1 MQYKDRP
8 QIQGNVISGVGGC
21 SGYTDNSDEN
31 SGLKTTGVSW
41 GQTGDHTPGR
51 KPDMKRSG
59 ILPDV
64 YRMFLTTM
72 VGAVALC
79 ILATSARAQEKDVL
93 GEAIALCK
101 TGQVAQAITLSKNA
115 TGKATYDPN
124 AWIAYGTA
132 LVADGQFAEGSKAMF
147 KAAEAMK
154 TANPNMGGVPIQ
166 GLDKAIEARAWLFE
180 GMADKI
186 AKAPT
191 PEIAEQVKKGC
202 LFLESCIS
210 DIKVAETHFK
220 EALRLAETGGYV
232 DAAKL
237 YKGIL
242 DTLPMR
248 PEYKKQTS
256 SPPSPP
262 PAAAPAAASDG
273 GGQYIMERQGDKV
286 IFRPR

>member
-1 MQYKDRP
+1 M
-8 QIQGNVISGVGGC
+8 V
-21 SGYTDNSDEN
+21 
-31 SGLKTTGVSW
+31 
-41 GQTGDHTPGR
+41 
-51 KPDMKRSG
+51 
-59 ILPDV
+59 
-64 YRMFLTTM
+64 LTTM
-72 VGAVALC
+72 LGAVALC
-79 ILATSARAQEKDVL
+79 IVATTARAQEKDVL

-101 TGQVAQAITLSKNA
+101 TGQVAQAITLSKSA
-115 TGKATYDPN
+115 TENATYDPN

-154 TANPNMGGVPIQ
+154 NANPNMGGVPIQ

-180 GMADKI
+180 GMADKV

-210 DIKVAETHFK
+210 DIKVAEAHFK
-220 EALRLAETGGYV
+220 EALRLAEAGGYV

-248 PEYKKQTS
+248 PEYKKQASS
-256 SPPSPP
+256 SPSSRP
-262 PAAAPAAASDG
+262 PAVAPAAASDG